1 MKDKISIFKIIV
13 NIICLALAGV
23 IVLVFISL
31 GDFNDIKTAVPLAIA
46 CMVFLGGV
54 PAIMSTGNKMV
65 KKQDEAISTQVY
77 FNQPKSFNKRSV
89 IFGYVLMFLPLYV
102 FLFAVILI
110 PHGIYVA
117 FFLPI
122 SVMIIIISRMKRS
135 MLESFNMSKRK
146 YSLVQALVFVLTIA
160 VAFIVRNQIILPLAE
175 KYM

>member
-1 MKDKISIFKIIV
+1 
-13 NIICLALAGV
+13 
-23 IVLVFISL
+23 
-31 GDFNDIKTAVPLAIA
+31 
-46 CMVFLGGV
+46 
-54 PAIMSTGNKMV
+54 
-65 KKQDEAISTQVY
+65 
-77 FNQPKSFNKRSV
+77 
-89 IFGYVLMFLPLYV
+89 MFLPLYA

-175 KYM
+175 KFM

>member
-110 PHGIYVA
+110 PHGI
-117 FFLPI
+117 
-122 SVMIIIISRMKRS
+122 
-135 MLESFNMSKRK
+135 
-146 YSLVQALVFVLTIA
+146 
-160 VAFIVRNQIILPLAE
+160 
-175 KYM
+175 

>member
-1 MKDKISIFKIIV
+1 MSISSSRFS
-13 NIICLALAGV
+13 

-31 GDFNDIKTAVPLAIA
+31 GDLNDIKTAVPLAIA

-110 PHGIYVA
+110 
-117 FFLPI
+117 
-122 SVMIIIISRMKRS
+122 
-135 MLESFNMSKRK
+135 
-146 YSLVQALVFVLTIA
+146 
-160 VAFIVRNQIILPLAE
+160 FIVVFIVIFSHIQSLSKKE
-175 KYM
+175 